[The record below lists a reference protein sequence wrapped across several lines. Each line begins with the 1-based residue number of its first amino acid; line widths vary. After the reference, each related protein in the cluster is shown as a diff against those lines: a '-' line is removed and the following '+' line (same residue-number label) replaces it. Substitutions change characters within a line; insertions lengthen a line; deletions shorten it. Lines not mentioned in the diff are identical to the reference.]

1 MFNRWKK
8 KEFEI
13 VIEDI
18 ILLRE
23 ILILG
28 EYGFRK
34 LQKFFQITEMNV
46 DFQKVPGNSY
56 RLKKIYQ
63 QAATDSTQKAPP
75 QVSLLSDFIGAA
87 HITDLAKVEL
97 EFYRNI
103 FAICV
108 FNIFLVHDFTSEQC

>member
-1 MFNRWKK
+1 MQKELSVFQTHLICKVVFSQGIIDFYGLDQPMEILVKTNADGSQVIRKLSRDETKQMEMFNRCLMFNRWKK

-46 DFQKVPGNSY
+46 DFQKVF
-56 RLKKIYQ
+56 
-63 QAATDSTQKAPP
+63 
-75 QVSLLSDFIGAA
+75 V
-87 HITDLAKVEL
+87 
-97 EFYRNI
+97 
-103 FAICV
+103 
-108 FNIFLVHDFTSEQC
+108 

>member
-1 MFNRWKK
+1 MNSKLDANNLLLDLKRESEEDSEDIDAEDK
-8 KEFEI
+8 KEFQI

-87 HITDLAKVEL
+87 HGSSKSRT
-97 EFYRNI
+97 
-103 FAICV
+103 
-108 FNIFLVHDFTSEQC
+108 

>member
-1 MFNRWKK
+1 MDSENYRSF
-8 KEFEI
+8 F
-13 VIEDI
+13 
-18 ILLRE
+18 
-23 ILILG
+23 
-28 EYGFRK
+28 K
-34 LQKFFQITEMNV
+34 LQKRMLISKLLNN
-46 DFQKVPGNSY
+46 VPGNSY

-63 QAATDSTQKAPP
+63 QAAIDSTHQAPP

-103 FAICV
+103 FEICV